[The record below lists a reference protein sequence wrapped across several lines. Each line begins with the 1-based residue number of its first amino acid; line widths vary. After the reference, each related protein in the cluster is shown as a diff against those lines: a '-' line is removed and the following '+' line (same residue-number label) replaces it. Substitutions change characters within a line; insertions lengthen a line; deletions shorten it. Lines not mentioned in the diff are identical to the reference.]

1 MPGIAVHSPY
11 SQPLGSPGGRQLDLE
26 FISSFLLDA
35 AVSYP
40 NCLVQGSTLFFEHS
54 SYTNFFSKIK
64 LNQLYLAKESPL
76 Q

>member
-1 MPGIAVHSPY
+1 MPGIAAHSPY

-40 NCLVQGSTLFFEHS
+40 NCLVQGGLGSLFV
-54 SYTNFFSKIK
+54 
-64 LNQLYLAKESPL
+64 AKKGTF
-76 Q
+76 